1 MKSLSILEEIILTS
15 VLRLGD
21 DAYGVT
27 VRRKAEEV
35 TGKNILYGTLYNT
48 LDQLV
53 RKGWLSKTQGQ
64 PTAERGGRSKMYY
77 HVTPDGIRSLR
88 EAHALHQQI
97 WKGLLRLPAGD

>member
-1 MKSLSILEEIILTS
+1 MKSLSVLEEIILTS

-48 LDQLV
+48 LD
-53 RKGWLSKTQGQ
+53 
-64 PTAERGGRSKMYY
+64 
-77 HVTPDGIRSLR
+77 
-88 EAHALHQQI
+88 
-97 WKGLLRLPAGD
+97 